1 MGHVNKLLIGY
12 DGSPCAEAALEEL
25 SRVGLPPE
33 LEALVLSVAEV
44 WLPANPDPAPSEFPP
59 APSVA
64 ARLAREQALQAVASS
79 HSLAT
84 RAAEQL
90 RVFHPK
96 WRIAAEAAADSPGWA
111 LVRKAAEW
119 RADLVL
125 VGSHGRG
132 VLERLFLGSV
142 SQKVAAEAP
151 CSVHIARP
159 RRHTHH
165 ARLRVVV
172 AVDGSS
178 ESIEAVAS
186 VSRRIWPPFTEF
198 HLVAVIDPRLESS
211 FGWPGAPS
219 MNWANFHDQDLRVS
233 VHRMI
238 ETAARRLHGA
248 GLAVDTFVL
257 HGDPK
262 DQLLAHAA
270 SWESDFIFIG
280 ARGLHHGGRL
290 ALGTTASA
298 LAARAH
304 CSVEITRPC

>member
-1 MGHVNKLLIGY
+1 MALVNKLLIGY
-12 DGSPCAEAALEEL
+12 DGSPCAEAALEEF
-25 SRVGLPPE
+25 SRAGLPPE
-33 LEALVLSVAEV
+33 MEVLVLSVADV
-44 WLPANPDPAPSEFPP
+44 WLPVNPNPPLSEFPP
-59 APSVA
+59 APSLA
-64 ARLAREQALQAVASS
+64 ARQAREQALQAVASS
-79 HSLAT
+79 RRLAT
-84 RAAEQL
+84 RAAEHLQAS
-90 RVFHPK
+90 HPK
-96 WRIAAEAAADSPGWA
+96 WRVAADAVADSPGWA
-111 LVRKAAEW
+111 LVHKAAEW

-125 VGSHGRG
+125 IGSHGRG
-132 VLERLFLGSV
+132 VLERIFLGSV

-165 ARLRVVV
+165 SRLRIVV
-172 AVDGSS
+172 AVDGST

-186 VSRRIWPPFTEF
+186 VSRRHWPSFSEF

-219 MNWANFHDQDLRVS
+219 ANWANPHDEDLRAS

-238 ETAARRLHGA
+238 ETAARRLHDA

-257 HGDPK
+257 QGDPK
-262 DQLLAHAA
+262 DQLLAHAD
-270 SWESDFIFIG
+270 SWESDLIFIG

-304 CSVEITRPC
+304 CSVEITRPS